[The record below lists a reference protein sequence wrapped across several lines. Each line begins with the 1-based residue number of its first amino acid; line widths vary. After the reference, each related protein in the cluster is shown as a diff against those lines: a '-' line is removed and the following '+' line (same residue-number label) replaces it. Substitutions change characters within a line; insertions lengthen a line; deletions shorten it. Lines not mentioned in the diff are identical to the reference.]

1 MAIQKIIESNSVK
14 MIIALACCQIV
25 ESSFTLSPPGVA
37 FVCSGGELIFEC
49 RTNRS
54 VLEWNIMTYNSDGS
68 LNITRSRFISSVGQV
83 VRPQSLFGTGTYNFT
98 VSRNS
103 MYGSLPLIST
113 LLATDITSDL
123 NGTMIYCT
131 EEAAT
136 TLATTIH
143 VISDT
148 STIYHKSKACIV

>member
-1 MAIQKIIESNSVK
+1 M
-14 MIIALACCQIV
+14 
-25 ESSFTLSPPGVA
+25 
-37 FVCSGGELIFEC
+37 FEC

-68 LNITRSRFISSVGQV
+68 LNTTRSRFISSIGQV

-131 EEAAT
+131 EEAAA

-148 STIYHKSKACIV
+148 STINLRLVWFISIRQRVFDYRLLHFMASLFISHYT